1 MHTRTLLGILGAL
14 MITILSACSPS
25 RQTENTQT
33 FTLPYP
39 QARPVSVNL
48 TLEYGELNV
57 RSGGS
62 GIAGTLTTNVSR
74 WGGSVQI
81 DEAQIRVVQGGIGQ
95 GRVPAGT
102 NTWAITLGAD
112 APIQLAVQSGRA
124 NANLELGGLALDTLE
139 LTSEAGALSLS
150 FNTPVSQAGQQLN
163 LTGGQ
168 SNITAERLLNADFAE
183 INANLSGGRHVMSFD
198 GRALQRDSSARIQLG
213 SGQLTLRAPAD
224 VRVRVI
230 FRSAVGRVQ
239 RADSTAFFRIEDG
252 VYETLATRDSER
264 ADAPLLTIEVFSGS
278 ADLLLEGAS

>member
-1 MHTRTLLGILGAL
+1 MHTRTIIAVLGAAL
-14 MITILSACSPS
+14 LAVLSACTPNS
-25 RQTENTQT
+25 QTQNTQN
-33 FTLPYP
+33 FALPYP
-39 QARPVSVNL
+39 QARPASINL
-48 TLEYGELNV
+48 TLEYGELSV

-62 GIAGTLTTNVSR
+62 GIAGLLTTNVSR
-74 WGGSVQI
+74 WGGSVRI
-81 DEAQIRVVQGGIGQ
+81 DEAQISVLQGGIGQ

-112 APIQLAVQSGRA
+112 APIQLTVQAGRA

-139 LTSEAGALSLS
+139 LTSEAGNLSLA
-150 FNTPVSQAGQQLN
+150 FNTPVSQAGQRLN

-168 SNITAERLLNADFAE
+168 SNITVERLLNADFAE
-183 INANLSGGRHVMSFD
+183 INANLSGGRHVMGFD

-213 SGQLTLRAPAD
+213 SGQLTMRVPAE

-239 RADSTAFFRIEDG
+239 RADPTAFIRIEDG
-252 VYETLATRDSER
+252 VYETLAVRDSER
-264 ADAPLLTIEVFSGS
+264 ADAPLLTVEVFSGG